1 MPQPLLFAYLREAYM
16 NFSDILSLAFR
27 SVRSNKLRT
36 GITVAII
43 AFGIMALVGIITAIK
58 AMNQK
63 FTESFSTM
71 GANAFT
77 IRYKERNIRIGGGG
91 GNNADIKLTKK
102 GSRKEKKSNLGKI
115 ITKDEAELFV
125 KRFDFPSVKS
135 VSIFGNRNNII
146 SYKSR
151 KTSPNVMMFG
161 GDENYL
167 ALNGFNI
174 QSGRNLNR
182 MDVST
187 GRNVCLIGYD
197 VAKKM
202 FTEGPERAVNA
213 VIRINSI
220 PYRVLGVLESRGSTF
235 GFSRDN
241 VVITTYEN
249 IDRNFP
255 SSFSYVI
262 AVMTN
267 DLRVVNEAMGEA
279 EGNFRAIR
287 KLTTTEDNNFVIDRS
302 DSIAEKAMNSL
313 GFLTISA
320 TVIGLITL
328 IGAAIGLMN
337 IMLVSVS
344 ERTREVGLVKA
355 IGGQRKMVSRQFLTE
370 AVIISLLGAL
380 FGIVLGILVGN
391 LFSVVLKT
399 GFVVPWVWVF
409 YGILICTIVGLL
421 AGLYPALKAG
431 KLNPIEA
438 LRYE

>member
-1 MPQPLLFAYLREAYM
+1 M
-16 NFSDILSLAFR
+16 NFTDIFSLAFR
-27 SVRSNKLRT
+27 TIRGNKLRT
-36 GITVAII
+36 GLTVAII

-71 GANAFT
+71 GANSFT
-77 IRYKERNIRIGGGG
+77 VRFKERQIRFGGG
-91 GNNADIKLTKK
+91 GNQDVKLTKK
-102 GSRKEKKSNLGKI
+102 GGRKEKKSNLGKL
-115 ITKDEAELFV
+115 ITQDEAELFV
-125 KRFDFPSVKS
+125 QRFNFPSVKS
-135 VSIFGNRNNII
+135 ISLFGNRNNIV
-146 SYKSR
+146 SHENR

-167 ALNGFNI
+167 MLNGFNLLA
-174 QSGRNLNR
+174 GRNINR
-182 MDVST
+182 LDVQTS
-187 GRNVCLIGYD
+187 RNVCILGYD
-197 VAKKM
+197 VAKKL
-202 FTEGPERAVNA
+202 FKQGAERAVNA
-213 VIRINSI
+213 VVRINNV

-241 VVITTYEN
+241 VIITSYKN
-249 IDRNFP
+249 VDRNFP
-255 SSFSYVI
+255 SGFSYVV

-267 DLRVVNEAMGEA
+267 DLLKVNEAMGEA
-279 EGNFRAIR
+279 EGIFRAVR
-287 KLTTTEDNNFVIDRS
+287 KLTTTEESNFVLDRS
-302 DSIAEKAMNSL
+302 DSVAEKAMNSL
-313 GFLTISA
+313 RFLTVSA

-355 IGGQRKMVSRQFLTE
+355 IGGKSSMVSRQFLLE
-370 AVIISLLGAL
+370 AIIISLLGAL
-380 FGIVLGILVGN
+380 LGIVLGIMVGN

-399 GFVVPWVWVF
+399 GFVVPWNWVI
-409 YGILICTIVGLL
+409 YGIILCTAVGLL

-431 KLNPIEA
+431 RLNPIEA